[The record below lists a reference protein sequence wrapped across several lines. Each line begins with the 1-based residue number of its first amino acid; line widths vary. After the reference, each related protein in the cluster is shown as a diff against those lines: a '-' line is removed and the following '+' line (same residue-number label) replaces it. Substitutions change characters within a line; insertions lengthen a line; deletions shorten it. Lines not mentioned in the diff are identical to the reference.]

1 MTFSELGWWQ
11 PFDLL
16 DYFRA
21 EFPESWI
28 PARVS
33 FSSHEEFQ
41 LLSPSGSHQGVLS
54 GRIRFEAEEGG
65 AWPVVGDWAAVL
77 PNGNGPW
84 VIQLVLPR
92 SSTLYRGLAERGEPD
107 QIMAANVD
115 VALILSALDNELNT
129 RRLERYLYLVGASRI
144 RPIIVLNKADL
155 HSDLEQVQEVV
166 RKVCAG
172 ADVHVISAQTG
183 AGVDELSAAIQP
195 AQTAVLLG
203 SSGVG
208 KSTLLNRLI
217 GAEQQRT
224 SPVRESDSKGR
235 HTTTHRQ
242 LIPMPLGWVMID
254 MPGIREVGL
263 PGGEE
268 SRMESA
274 FPEIEA
280 WSAECRFPDCS
291 HVGEPGCRVLEAI
304 EMEELQGDRL
314 ASYQKFLR
322 EIAFQH
328 RRGNKQAELQ
338 EKARWKT
345 IHKEQRKIYK
355 KGKHL

>member
-115 VALILSALDNELNT
+115 VALILSALDH
-129 RRLERYLYLVGASRI
+129 
-144 RPIIVLNKADL
+144 DL
-155 HSDLEQVQEVV
+155 KIG
-166 RKVCAG
+166 RA
-172 ADVHVISAQTG
+172 HV
-183 AGVDELSAAIQP
+183 
-195 AQTAVLLG
+195 
-203 SSGVG
+203 
-208 KSTLLNRLI
+208 
-217 GAEQQRT
+217 
-224 SPVRESDSKGR
+224 
-235 HTTTHRQ
+235 
-242 LIPMPLGWVMID
+242 
-254 MPGIREVGL
+254 
-263 PGGEE
+263 
-268 SRMESA
+268 
-274 FPEIEA
+274 
-280 WSAECRFPDCS
+280 
-291 HVGEPGCRVLEAI
+291 
-304 EMEELQGDRL
+304 
-314 ASYQKFLR
+314 
-322 EIAFQH
+322 
-328 RRGNKQAELQ
+328 
-338 EKARWKT
+338 
-345 IHKEQRKIYK
+345 
-355 KGKHL
+355 